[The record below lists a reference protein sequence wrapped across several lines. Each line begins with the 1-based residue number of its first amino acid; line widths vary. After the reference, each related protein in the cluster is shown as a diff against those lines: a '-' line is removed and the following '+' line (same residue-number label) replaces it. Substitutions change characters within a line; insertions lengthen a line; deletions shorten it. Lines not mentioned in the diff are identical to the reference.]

1 MLCPHCPRQVMTH
14 LKKPQKDARLSRQAQ
29 EHLYNQAAQGQLRG
43 RKGMKT
49 LTKHQNLP
57 SQPYICQNVLLE
69 TGSCTKVLDQ
79 QPDVKKPSLLQVKNE
94 PASGQDYPRCT

>member
-14 LKKPQKDARLSRQAQ
+14 LKKPQKDARLSRQAK

-49 LTKHQNLP
+49 QSIRTYPPNPISAKTRSLKL
-57 SQPYICQNVLLE
+57 VLVQK
-69 TGSCTKVLDQ
+69 C
-79 QPDVKKPSLLQVKNE
+79 
-94 PASGQDYPRCT
+94 